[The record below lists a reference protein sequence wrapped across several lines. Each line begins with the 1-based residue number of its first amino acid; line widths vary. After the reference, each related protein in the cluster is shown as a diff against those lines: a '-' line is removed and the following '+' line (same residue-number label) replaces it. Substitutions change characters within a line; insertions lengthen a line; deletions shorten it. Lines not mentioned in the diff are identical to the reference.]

1 MKPIKLIISAFGP
14 YADLAPEINFE
25 QFESKGLFLIS
36 GDTGAGKTT
45 LFDAICFA
53 LYGETSGTYRNT
65 KNLRSEYA
73 KDSTPSFVDFYFSHQ
88 GKTYHVRRTP
98 AFERLK
104 QRGKEGLT
112 TEKETAVF
120 QCENEVPIEGIE
132 NVKVAIK
139 ELLRIDAKQFK
150 QIAMI
155 AQGEFWDLLNA
166 KTEERTAIL
175 RTIFMT
181 DGYRNIEFRLKD
193 RMDDSY
199 KGKIN
204 IENRIVQ
211 YLNDVEAEE
220 GSVHAEELKTLQKHA
235 SNSKSV
241 WNIEEMLEILDL
253 LIKEDKESYK
263 QKDKELKLQEKTLEK
278 KKQILATAKTNNEF
292 IRRYEA
298 LSEEKKQLDMQKKE
312 MDESASVLLCQKKA
326 TREVNPLY
334 ISWNVK
340 KREVEATRAEITE
353 KSEACKN
360 AEKRVGL
367 AEEVLQKGLQEE
379 AVAIDYREQVRKI
392 NEDKERYEQR
402 DTQRA
407 DELRLKAIERQLEEE
422 GRQLQEK
429 EQALKVKI
437 VTLEGQVEE
446 CKGMPEKLIFIKS
459 QGEKLTFL
467 KSSVDSIINSKISEY
482 EKKQKVLKLYQED
495 FAEKQASW
503 KKAAEKCRAAEIIL
517 ENCRAGI
524 LAKDLEEGA
533 PCPVCGATH
542 HPKLAALP
550 EESVS
555 EEELKRLQEQE
566 NAAKESKDNSLVTV
580 EREKV
585 AFHAYKEQLRIDMLD
600 CVENELS
607 GIVNKEI
614 AEFETLLV
622 SMEEIQENLEVQI
635 TDNVKAQIEVEKACN
650 TLYSAEKSLLQ
661 ARGKET
667 ADLQQVREDYVNR
680 LQENKTALAQN
691 SALAKNV
698 LNLAYEDWKTAEKA
712 RETME
717 QQAKKILEAIEVARK
732 EKHEA
737 EKKEAEKK
745 ATLETLR
752 NTWVKL
758 SEEEQ
763 NLSGEFREKL
773 QEKKFASVEEFLAYV
788 TTEAEIADTEELL
801 KQYQQSVSTNAT
813 QLLQAKE
820 DAKGKEI
827 IDIAGIQSEVDDY
840 SQSLNQMRRRIND
853 INYRLQTNQAKK
865 KNISELRTEL
875 EKYRKENAICQRLYN
890 LVKGQTGNGKITL
903 EQYVQAA
910 GFDNIIMAA
919 NRRLLPM
926 SDGQYE
932 LYRQEDS
939 LGKKSNTFLDLEVL
953 DNFTGHRRPVGNLSG
968 GESFKAS
975 LSLALGLSDTVS
987 SNLGGVQMDAL
998 FVDEGFGTLDRKS
1011 IENAMDILI
1020 NLSGTNKLVGII
1032 SHREELME
1040 NISQQIKITKT
1051 KDGSQIVID
1060 NGL

>member
-73 KDSTPSFVDFYFSHQ
+73 KDGTQSFVDFYFSHQ
-88 GKTYHVRRTP
+88 GKKYHVRRTP
-98 AFERLK
+98 TFERQK

-112 TEKETAVF
+112 TEKEMAVF

-199 KGKIN
+199 KRRVN
-204 IENRIVQ
+204 TENSIVQ
-211 YLNDVEAEE
+211 YLNDVQAQED
-220 GSVHAEELKTLQKHA
+220 SVYAEELKVLQKRA
-235 SNSKSV
+235 GNSKSV
-241 WNIEEMLEILDL
+241 WNIEEILELL
-253 LIKEDKESYK
+253 EQLIKEDKGRYK
-263 QKDKELKLQEKTLEK
+263 QKDKELKQQEGVLEE
-278 KKQILATAKTNNEF
+278 KKQIWATAKTNNEF

-298 LSEEKKQLDMQKKE
+298 LLEEKKALDMQKSK
-312 MDESASVLLCQKKA
+312 MDESASALLCQKKA
-326 TREVNPLY
+326 TREVNPVY
-334 ISWNVK
+334 VSWSLK
-340 KREVEATRAEITE
+340 KREVETTQIDISE
-353 KSEACKN
+353 KNEECKN
-360 AEKRVGL
+360 AEKRVVL
-367 AEEVLQKGLQEE
+367 AGEKLRDCLKEE
-379 AVAIDYREQVRKI
+379 AVAVGYQEQARKI
-392 NEDKERYEQR
+392 NEDQEKYEQR
-402 DTQRA
+402 DKLRA
-407 DELRLKAIERQLEEE
+407 DELRLKAVESCLEEE

-429 EQALKVKI
+429 ELTLKTKI
-437 VTLEGQVEE
+437 GTLEERIEG
-446 CKGMPEKLIFIKS
+446 CKGKPEELLLIKGK
-459 QGEKLTFL
+459 GEKLAVL
-467 KSSVDSIINSKISEY
+467 KEQVDCIRNSRIPEY
-482 EKKQKVLKLYQED
+482 EMKQKRLKIHQED
-495 FAEKQASW
+495 FTEKQTSWQKAS
-503 KKAAEKCRAAEIIL
+503 EKCRAAEIIL
-517 ENCRAGI
+517 ESCRAGI
-524 LAKDLEEGA
+524 LARGLAEGE

-542 HPKLAALP
+542 HPKPAVLP
-550 EESVS
+550 QESVS
-555 EEELKRLQEQE
+555 EEELRSLQECE
-566 NAAKESKDNSLVTV
+566 NAAKESKDEALVAV

-585 AFHAYKEQLRIDMLD
+585 AVDAYREQLRIEMLD
-600 CVENELS
+600 CLENYLS
-607 GIVNKEI
+607 GITNKEGSSLEELLI
-614 AEFETLLV
+614 SIQEVQKNLITQIEDNVQARANAEKDCNILQEAERALVTARGEETL
-622 SMEEIQENLEVQI
+622 
-635 TDNVKAQIEVEKACN
+635 A
-650 TLYSAEKSLLQ
+650 
-661 ARGKET
+661 
-667 ADLQQVREDYVNR
+667 LQQAREDYVNR
-680 LQENKTALAQN
+680 LQENKTALVQN
-691 SALAKNV
+691 NALSKNV
-698 LNLAYEDWKTAEKA
+698 LQLPYEDWNSAAKVRDTLQEQAEN
-712 RETME
+712 
-717 QQAKKILEAIEVARK
+717 ILEAIEEARREK
-732 EKHEA
+732 HEAEKHEA
-737 EKKEAEKK
+737 EKK
-745 ATLETLR
+745 ATLMSLKNVYE
-752 NTWVKL
+752 KL
-758 SEEEQ
+758 CKEEQ
-763 NLSGEFREKL
+763 GLSWEFHKRL
-773 QEKKFASVEEFLAYV
+773 QEKKFAS
-788 TTEAEIADTEELL
+788 TEAFIRYVVTENEIADVEEQLSR
-801 KQYQQSVSTNAT
+801 YQQSVNTNST

-820 DAKGKEI
+820 DAKGKVL
-827 IDIAGIQSEVDDY
+827 IDIAGIQAEVNEY
-840 SQSLNQMRRRIND
+840 GQKIVQMRCHISD
-853 INYRLQTNQAKK
+853 IQYRLQTNQAKK
-865 KNISELRTEL
+865 KNILELKGDL
-875 EKYRKENAICQRLYN
+875 EKYRKENTICQRLYN

-932 LYRQEDS
+932 LFRQEDS
-939 LGKKSNTFLDLEVL
+939 LGKKSNTFLDLEVM

-1011 IENAMDILI
+1011 IESAMDILI

-1040 NISQQIKITKT
+1040 NITQQIKITKT
-1051 KDGSQIVID
+1051 KEGSQIVID

>member
-73 KDSTPSFVDFYFSHQ
+73 KDGTQSFVDFYFSHQ
-88 GKTYHVRRTP
+88 GKKYHVRRTP
-98 AFERLK
+98 AFERQK

-132 NVKVAIK
+132 NVKGAIK

-193 RMDDSY
+193 CMDDSY
-199 KGKIN
+199 KLRVN
-204 IENRIVQ
+204 TENSIVQ
-211 YLNDVEAEE
+211 YLNDVQAQAD
-220 GSVHAEELKTLQKHA
+220 SVYAEELKVLQKRA
-235 SNSKSV
+235 GNSKSV
-241 WNIEEMLEILDL
+241 WNIEEILELL
-253 LIKEDKESYK
+253 EQLIKEDKERYK
-263 QKDKELKLQEKTLEK
+263 QKDKELKQQEEVLEE
-278 KKQILATAKTNNEF
+278 KKQIWATAKTNNEF

-298 LSEEKKQLDMQKKE
+298 LLEEKKALDMQKSK
-312 MDESASVLLCQKKA
+312 MDESASALLCQKKA
-326 TREVNPLY
+326 TREVNPVY
-334 ISWNVK
+334 VSWSLK
-340 KREVEATRAEITE
+340 KREVETTQIDISE
-353 KSEACKN
+353 KSEECKS
-360 AEKRVGL
+360 AEKRVAL
-367 AEEVLQKGLQEE
+367 AGEKLRDCLKEE
-379 AVAIDYREQVRKI
+379 AVAVGYQEQARKI
-392 NEDKERYEQR
+392 NEDQEKYEQR
-402 DTQRA
+402 DKLRA
-407 DELRLKAIERQLEEE
+407 DELRLRAVEIRLEEE

-429 EQALKVKI
+429 ELTLRTKI
-437 VTLEGQVEE
+437 GTLEERIEGSKGKPEE
-446 CKGMPEKLIFIKS
+446 LLLIKGK
-459 QGEKLTFL
+459 GEKLAVL
-467 KSSVDSIINSKISEY
+467 KEQVDCIRNSRIPEY
-482 EKKQKVLKLYQED
+482 EMKQKRLKIHQED
-495 FAEKQASW
+495 FTEKQTSWQKAS
-503 KKAAEKCRAAEIIL
+503 EKCRAAEIIL
-517 ENCRAGI
+517 ESCRAGI
-524 LAKDLEEGA
+524 LARGLEEGE

-542 HPKLAALP
+542 HPKPAVLP
-550 EESVS
+550 QESVS
-555 EEELKRLQEQE
+555 EEELKRLQECE
-566 NAAKESKDNSLVTV
+566 NVAKESKDEALVAV

-585 AFHAYKEQLRIDMLD
+585 AVDAYREQLRIEMLD
-600 CVENELS
+600 CLENDLS
-607 GIVNKEI
+607 GITNKEGSSLEELLI
-614 AEFETLLV
+614 SIQEVQKNLITQIEDNVQARANAEKDCNILQAAERALVTARGEETL
-622 SMEEIQENLEVQI
+622 
-635 TDNVKAQIEVEKACN
+635 A
-650 TLYSAEKSLLQ
+650 
-661 ARGKET
+661 
-667 ADLQQVREDYVNR
+667 LQQAREDYVNR
-680 LQENKTALAQN
+680 LQENKTALVQN
-691 SALAKNV
+691 NALSKNV
-698 LNLAYEDWKTAEKA
+698 LQLPYEDWNSAAKVRDTLQEQAEN
-712 RETME
+712 
-717 QQAKKILEAIEVARK
+717 ILEAIEDARR

-737 EKKEAEKK
+737 EKQEAEKK
-745 ATLETLR
+745 ATLMALKNAYE
-752 NTWVKL
+752 KL
-758 SEEEQ
+758 CREEQ
-763 NLSGEFREKL
+763 GLSREFHQRL
-773 QEKKFASVEEFLAYV
+773 QEKKFASAEEFMGYV
-788 TTEAEIADTEELL
+788 VTENEIADAEEQLSR
-801 KQYQQSVSTNAT
+801 YQQSVNTNST

-820 DAKGKEI
+820 DAKGKVL
-827 IDIAGIQSEVDDY
+827 IDMADIQTEVDEY
-840 SQSLNQMRRRIND
+840 GQKIVQMRRHIND
-853 INYRLQTNQAKK
+853 IQYRLQTNQAKK
-865 KNISELRTEL
+865 KNISELKGDL

-932 LYRQEDS
+932 LFRQEDS
-939 LGKKSNTFLDLEVL
+939 LGKKSNTFLDLEVM

-998 FVDEGFGTLDRKS
+998 FVDEGFGTFDRKS
-1011 IENAMDILI
+1011 IESAMDILI

-1040 NISQQIKITKT
+1040 NITQQIKITKT
-1051 KDGSQIVID
+1051 KEGSQIVID

>member
-73 KDSTPSFVDFYFSHQ
+73 KEGTPSFVDFYFSHQ
-88 GKTYHVRRTP
+88 GKKYHVRRTP
-98 AFERLK
+98 AFERQK
-104 QRGKEGLT
+104 QRRGDGLT

-132 NVKVAIK
+132 NVKAAIK

-175 RTIFMT
+175 RTIFLT

-199 KGKIN
+199 KLRVN
-204 IENRIVQ
+204 TENSIVQ
-211 YLNDVEAEE
+211 YLNDVQAEND
-220 GSVHAEELKTLQKHA
+220 SIYAEELEALQKRA
-235 SNSKSV
+235 KNSKSA
-241 WNIEEMLEILDL
+241 WNIEEILELL
-253 LIKEDKESYK
+253 EQLIKEDKDSYK
-263 QKDKELKLQEKTLEK
+263 QKDKELKQQEKMLEE

-298 LSEEKKQLDMQKKE
+298 LLEEKKVLDAQKKE

-326 TREVNPLY
+326 TREVNLVY
-334 ISWNVK
+334 VSWRVK
-340 KREVEATRAEITE
+340 RSEVEATQEDIGE
-353 KSEACKN
+353 KSEGCKK
-360 AEKRVGL
+360 AGKRVEL
-367 AEEVLQKGLQEE
+367 AGEELEKCLKEE
-379 AVAIDYREQVRKI
+379 ALAASYQEQVRKI
-392 NEDKERYEQR
+392 NEDKEKYEQR
-402 DTQRA
+402 DTLRA
-407 DELRLKAIERQLEEE
+407 DELRLKSVENKLEEE
-422 GRQLQEK
+422 GRQLQER
-429 EQALKVKI
+429 EQALKAKI
-437 VTLEGQVEE
+437 AILEGQIEE
-446 CKGMPEKLIFIKS
+446 RKGKPEELLLIKS
-459 QGEKLTFL
+459 QGEKLAVL
-467 KSSVDSIINSKISEY
+467 KEQVDCIINSRIPEY
-482 EKKQKVLKLYQED
+482 ETRQKSLKLHQAD

-503 KKAAEKCRAAEIIL
+503 QKASEKCRAAEIIL
-517 ENCRAGI
+517 ESCRAGI
-524 LAKDLEEGA
+524 LAKGLEEGE

-542 HPKLAALP
+542 HPRLAVLP
-550 EESVS
+550 QESVS
-555 EEELKRLQEQE
+555 EEELKRLQERE
-566 NAAKESKDNSLVTV
+566 NGAKESKDAALVAV

-585 AFHAYKEQLRIDMLD
+585 AVDAYREQLRIDMLD
-600 CVENELS
+600 CLENDLS
-607 GIVNKEI
+607 GITNKEGSSL
-614 AEFETLLV
+614 EELLI
-622 SMEEIQENLEVQI
+622 SIQGVQKNLK
-635 TDNVKAQIEVEKACN
+635 TQIEDNAKAGM
-650 TLYSAEKSLLQ
+650 TAEKDCSILQ
-661 ARGKET
+661 AAERALVVARGEET
-667 ADLQQVREDYVNR
+667 SALQLAREDYVNR

-698 LNLAYEDWKTAEKA
+698 LQLPYEDWKAAAKA
-712 RETME
+712 RDTLQE
-717 QQAKKILEAIEVARK
+717 QAENILEAIEAARR

-745 ATLETLR
+745 AALVTLKNAYE
-752 NTWVKL
+752 KL
-758 SEEEQ
+758 CKEEQ
-763 NLSGEFREKL
+763 SLSQEFGQRL
-773 QEKKFASVEEFLAYV
+773 QEKKFTSVEEFLGYV
-788 TTEAEIADTEELL
+788 VTEEVIADTEELL
-801 KQYQQSVSTNAT
+801 NRYQQSVNTNST

-820 DAKGKEI
+820 DARGKVLV
-827 IDIAGIQSEVDDY
+827 DIAGIQAEVDEY
-840 SQSLNQMRRRIND
+840 GQKLVQMRRRIND
-853 INYRLQTNQAKK
+853 IQYRLQTNQAKK
-865 KNISELRTEL
+865 KNISDLRNDL
-875 EKYRKENAICQRLYN
+875 EKYRKENTVCQRLYN

-932 LYRQEDS
+932 LFRQEDS
-939 LGKKSNTFLDLEVL
+939 LGKKSNTFLDLEVM

-1011 IENAMDILI
+1011 IESAMDILI

-1040 NISQQIKITKT
+1040 NITQQIKITKT
-1051 KDGSQIVID
+1051 KEGSQIVID

>member
-73 KDSTPSFVDFYFSHQ
+73 KDGTQSFVDFYFSHQ
-88 GKTYHVRRTP
+88 GKKYHVRRTP
-98 AFERLK
+98 AFERQK
-104 QRGKEGLT
+104 QRRGDGLT

-132 NVKVAIK
+132 NVKTAIK

-175 RTIFMT
+175 RTIFLT

-199 KGKIN
+199 KLRVN
-204 IENRIVQ
+204 TENSIVQ
-211 YLNDVEAEE
+211 YLNDAQAENDSVYAEDLEA
-220 GSVHAEELKTLQKHA
+220 LQKRA
-235 SNSKSV
+235 KNSKSV
-241 WNIEEMLEILDL
+241 WNIEEILELL
-253 LIKEDKESYK
+253 EQLIKEDKDSFK
-263 QKDKELKLQEKTLEK
+263 QKDKELKQQEKTLEE

-292 IRRYEA
+292 IRRYES
-298 LSEEKKQLDMQKKE
+298 LLEEKKELDAQKDK

-334 ISWNVK
+334 VSWRVK
-340 KREVEATRAEITE
+340 KREVEATQTDIGK
-353 KSEACKN
+353 KSEECKS
-360 AEKRVGL
+360 AGKRVML
-367 AEEVLQKGLQEE
+367 AGEVLLKCLQEE
-379 AVAIDYREQVRKI
+379 AIAVGYQEQARKI
-392 NEDKERYEQR
+392 TEDKEKYEQR
-402 DTQRA
+402 DALRA
-407 DELRLKAIERQLEEE
+407 DELRLKAVESRLEEE

-429 EQALKVKI
+429 EQALRAKI
-437 VTLEGQVEE
+437 GTLEGQIEA
-446 CKGMPEKLIFIKS
+446 CKGKPEELLLIKGK
-459 QGEKLTFL
+459 GEKLVAL
-467 KSSVDSIINSKISEY
+467 KEQVDCIINSRIPEY
-482 EKKQKVLKLYQED
+482 ETKQKSLKSRQAD

-503 KKAAEKCRAAEIIL
+503 QKASEKCRAAEIIL
-517 ENCRAGI
+517 ESCRAGI
-524 LAKDLEEGA
+524 LAKGLEEGE

-542 HPKLAALP
+542 HPKLAVLP
-550 EESVS
+550 QESVS
-555 EEELKRLQEQE
+555 EEELKRLQECE
-566 NAAKESKDNSLVTV
+566 NVAKESKDTALVAV

-585 AFHAYKEQLRIDMLD
+585 AVDAYREQLRIDMLD
-600 CVENELS
+600 CLENDLS
-607 GIVNKEI
+607 GITNKEGSDLEELCI
-614 AEFETLLV
+614 A
-622 SMEEIQENLEVQI
+622 IQGVQKNLK
-635 TDNVKAQIEVEKACN
+635 TQIEENAKAGM
-650 TLYSAEKSLLQ
+650 TAEKDCSILQ
-661 ARGKET
+661 AAERALVAARGEET
-667 ADLQQVREDYVNR
+667 SALQQAREDYVNR

-691 SALAKNV
+691 GALAENV
-698 LNLAYEDWKTAEKA
+698 LQLPYEDWKAAAKVRDTLQEQAEN
-712 RETME
+712 
-717 QQAKKILEAIEVARK
+717 ILEAIEAARR

-737 EKKEAEKK
+737 EKNEAEKK
-745 ATLETLR
+745 ATLVALENAYEKLR
-752 NTWVKL
+752 K
-758 SEEEQ
+758 EEQ
-763 NLSGEFREKL
+763 GLSQEFSQRL
-773 QEKKFASVEEFLAYV
+773 QEKKFASVEEFLGYV
-788 TTEAEIADTEELL
+788 VTEDEIADVEEQLNR
-801 KQYQQSVSTNAT
+801 YQQSVNTNST
-813 QLLQAKE
+813 QLMQAKE
-820 DAKGKEI
+820 DAKGKAL
-827 IDIAGIQSEVDDY
+827 IDIAGIQAEVDEY
-840 SQSLNQMRRRIND
+840 GQKLVQMRRRIND
-853 INYRLQTNQAKK
+853 IQYRLQTNQAKK
-865 KNISELRTEL
+865 KNISDLRNDL
-875 EKYRKENAICQRLYN
+875 EKYRKENMICQRLYN

-932 LYRQEDS
+932 LFRQEDS
-939 LGKKSNTFLDLEVL
+939 LGKKSNTFLDLEVM

-1011 IENAMDILI
+1011 IESAMDILI

-1040 NISQQIKITKT
+1040 NITQQIKITKT
-1051 KDGSQIVID
+1051 KEGSQIVID